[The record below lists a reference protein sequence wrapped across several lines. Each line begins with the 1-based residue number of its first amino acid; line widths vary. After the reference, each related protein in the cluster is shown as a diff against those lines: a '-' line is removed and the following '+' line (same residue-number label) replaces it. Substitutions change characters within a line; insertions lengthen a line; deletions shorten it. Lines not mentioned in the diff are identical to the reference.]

1 VASRCSFSL
10 ISASAGGGGG
20 GAAVVGGLVG
30 AGGVVVAG
38 ADDGVGVVAV
48 VPVAVGEEDVA
59 ALPDVDEFADPLPSL
74 HDVAR
79 SKAIAMTPGTAA
91 LSLTRA
97 TIPGPLAGS
106 SAVRARR
113 ARSGTAAADE
123 ALLDDRRYEQSVAR
137 EHRSSR
143 QPSSTG

>member
-1 VASRCSFSL
+1 MASRCSFSL

-97 TIPGPLAGS
+97 TIPGPLAG
-106 SAVRARR
+106 RARFAQYGR
-113 ARSGTAAADE
+113 VKECAG
-123 ALLDDRRYEQSVAR
+123 
-137 EHRSSR
+137 
-143 QPSSTG
+143 G